1 MSFLYGTTSIN
12 HSPDLSIGL
21 ITGWDGKH
29 IHHNVVNAPKKSPLL
44 RSRILLGLS
53 YFGVHHIKFIKAFLL
68 APTMVE
74 RYSLGQ
80 PLPDK
85 LKQLSHLGMVPPGY

>member
-29 IHHNVVNAPKKSPLL
+29 IHHNVVNAPKKVPCRGL
-44 RSRILLGLS
+44 LLGLS

-74 RYSLGQ
+74 RDSLGQ

-85 LKQLSHLGMVPPGY
+85 LK